1 MHQSHENATLGGG
14 CFWCLEAIFN
24 ELRGVNNVVSGY
36 SGGSVPNPSYQ
47 NVCTGTTGH
56 AEVVQVT
63 FDPKIISF
71 KELLG
76 VFFTMH
82 DPTTLNRQGADMGT
96 QYRSV
101 VFYHTI
107 EQEKVAKEVITEFNA
122 AKLWGDR
129 IVTELTCFTEFYPA
143 EEYHQEYLKRNPDQM
158 YCQAVISPKLSK
170 FRKKY
175 FRTLKKG

>member
-1 MHQSHENATLGGG
+1 MHQSHEIATLGGG
-14 CFWCLEAIFN
+14 CFWCLEAIFS

-47 NVCTGTTGH
+47 NVCTGSTGH

-63 FDPKIISF
+63 FDPMVISF

-82 DPTTLNRQGADMGT
+82 DLTTLNRQGADMGT

-101 VFYHTI
+101 IFYHTK
-107 EQEKVAKEVITEFNA
+107 EQETVAREVITEFNA
-122 AKLWGDR
+122 SKIWDAP
-129 IVTELTCFTEFYPA
+129 IVTELTPLTMFYPA
-143 EEYHQEYLKRNPDQM
+143 EEYHQEYLRRNPDQM
-158 YCQAVISPKLSK
+158 YCQAVIAPKLSK
-170 FRKKY
+170 FRKQY
-175 FRTLKKG
+175 FMKLKKG